1 MSTKGWSPEAERAL
15 VQLWQQSA
23 CLYDLSAADYH
34 NREEKERR
42 WREVAETLHM
52 STEAVAT
59 RVASLRTQYAR
70 LRKPKPGSERKP
82 ITLRQRWIL
91 RALEFLRPH
100 IVHRRH
106 DNTSSD
112 KAEDTEPEPEPE
124 PDELQEDPEREM
136 DSFDSISVCLSPM
149 PSTPDTGLP
158 EECVSPRSS
167 SSKRHR
173 SSESDIELQ
182 KLEVL
187 KQMSAKVLDNPPS
200 DAAAVFASQVAM
212 EYRLL
217 SDPAVQ
223 MRVRRQIMSVLYEA
237 QDAEKRQRQNK
248 RMESRGLKT
257 EQDAWSNNII

>member
-1 MSTKGWSPEAERAL
+1 MSAKAWSPEAERAL

-42 WREVAETLHM
+42 WREVAEALQM
-52 STEAVAT
+52 PSEAVAT

-112 KAEDTEPEPEPE
+112 KADDTEPEPETDELLEE
-124 PDELQEDPEREM
+124 PDREM

-167 SSKRHR
+167 SSKRR
-173 SSESDIELQ
+173 RGSESDIELQ

-187 KQMSAKVLDNPPS
+187 KQMSAKVLENPPA

-217 SDPAVQ
+217 SDAAVQ

-248 RMESRGLKT
+248 RMEDRGLKT
-257 EQDAWSNNII
+257 EQDAWSNNI